1 VAPVPAGSAGFCLV
15 APRHTPGSTT
25 AIAAAGDGYHP
36 RVAAAIAQVPR
47 LVDSVTFGTRTGSPV
62 FSERI
67 DEKRGNEASP
77 PELVRTAGRPLCSLT
92 ISTLPAISSTIPS
105 SIARAISPGEV
116 ARVMPEMS
124 PVAVP
129 SQLGVPAS
137 ESVTLRDKPVQDMN
151 EIAVNYLF
159 KTSGGNLYHS
169 GDSHYSNYFAKHGN
183 DHEIDVALGAFGE
196 NPRGITDKLTG
207 CDILRM
213 AEALNTKVVIPV
225 HHDIWSNFQADTR
238 EITMLWELKK
248 DRLQYG
254 FKPFIWQVGG
264 KFTYPQD
271 KDRLVYQHPR
281 GFEDAFAGDHD
292 MPFPS
297 FL

>member
-1 VAPVPAGSAGFCLV
+1 
-15 APRHTPGSTT
+15 
-25 AIAAAGDGYHP
+25 
-36 RVAAAIAQVPR
+36 
-47 LVDSVTFGTRTGSPV
+47 
-62 FSERI
+62 
-67 DEKRGNEASP
+67 
-77 PELVRTAGRPLCSLT
+77 
-92 ISTLPAISSTIPS
+92 
-105 SIARAISPGEV
+105 
-116 ARVMPEMS
+116 MPEMS

-225 HHDIWSNFQADTR
+225 HHDI
-238 EITMLWELKK
+238 
-248 DRLQYG
+248 QYG